1 MSADP
6 ELLAALKDP
15 SRNFN
20 QDETS
25 VQLGNNR
32 QKVLACRG
40 TKLLYHV
47 SSSTRDHITISFTVS
62 AKGRV
67 VPPRCVFKGVRN
79 VALQHLKDLSSDG
92 AIFLNNAMLFSYGEK
107 QKFLFLLSERSSYSR
122 ETKPKK

>member
-1 MSADP
+1 MQISKGRQVISAEELALWQNDTWKTLSADP

-32 QKVLACRG
+32 QNVLACRG

-67 VPPRCVFKGVRN
+67 VPPRCVFKGV
-79 VALQHLKDLSSDG
+79 
-92 AIFLNNAMLFSYGEK
+92 
-107 QKFLFLLSERSSYSR
+107 
-122 ETKPKK
+122 